1 MEESTQKNDRFSGT
15 FRASE
20 KKTNSDTSLRM
31 VKECHMVDFVKK
43 NRFSTHFFGWLRIGL
58 ICLAR
63 EVLRSQPILI
73 LHTVH
78 CTVYCTRFSIRK
90 IPDAPLNQLHNRRI
104 LNVFKNQVNIT
115 SFYVVR
121 VTFHYL
127 KFCSYHCFDR
137 WM

>member
-58 ICLAR
+58 IASR
-63 EVLRSQPILI
+63 KFHPEKFIQK
-73 LHTVH
+73 
-78 CTVYCTRFSIRK
+78 FSGK
-90 IPDAPLNQLHNRRI
+90 LFL
-104 LNVFKNQVNIT
+104 LS
-115 SFYVVR
+115 SF
-121 VTFHYL
+121 
-127 KFCSYHCFDR
+127 
-137 WM
+137 